1 VDWRWRDPVPEAGS
15 YTLTTPNDKQL
26 VLSFERLDEDT
37 ILVSVDGA
45 RRDFEFRVTT
55 QGEVLE

>member
-1 VDWRWRDPVPEAGS
+1 MPESGS

-37 ILVSVDGA
+37 IVVSVDGA